1 MAVKKVRK
9 IRRRRKGTATKL
21 YFNADTQAAIV
32 EYQGTDDLDTRS
44 KLYVEKILPAFDKL
58 AENLIFIYG
67 FAKPGSPYEILKADC
82 VTFLYETIHKW
93 DEARGTKAFSYFNVV
108 AKNWLI
114 INSRREQKK
123 NFRHVS
129 IDAPEMMSRRDKTAV
144 GEWAIVPSPDDMMI
158 TAQFRDDIIKLLH
171 EIKNRVSGENE
182 TKCIDAVITVF
193 DKVDQ
198 LDFLNKRAVFVYVR
212 EISGLSP
219 KQLSV
224 AMSIIRKHYR
234 ALVGTGGEYDIF

>member
-9 IRRRRKGTATKL
+9 IRRRRKGTSAKL

-32 EYQGTDDLDTRS
+32 KYQQTEDHSD
-44 KLYVEKILPAFDKL
+44 KEKIYVKEILPAFDKL

-67 FAKPGSPYEILKADC
+67 FAKPSSPYEILKNDC

-129 IDAPEMMSRRDKTAV
+129 IDAPEMMSRRDKASV
-144 GEWAIVPSPDDMMI
+144 FEYDVIPSPDDIMI
-158 TAQFRDDIIKLLH
+158 TAQFRNDIIKLLH

-182 TKCIDAVITVF
+182 TKCINAVITVF
-193 DKVDQ
+193 EKVDQ

-234 ALVGTGGEYDIF
+234 SLVGNGGEYDIF